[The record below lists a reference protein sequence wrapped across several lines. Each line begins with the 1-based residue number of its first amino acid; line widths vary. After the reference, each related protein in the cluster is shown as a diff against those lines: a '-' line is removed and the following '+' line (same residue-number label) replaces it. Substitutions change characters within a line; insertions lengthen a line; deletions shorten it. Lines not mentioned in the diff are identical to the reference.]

1 MKIAIIGL
9 GVIAK
14 KAYLPILTV
23 KEGVE
28 LLICTRNKD
37 ILEEVSNKYKIDKS
51 YNNID
56 DLLKEEIDGA
66 IVSTHADGHLE
77 IAKKLIE
84 KGVNVY
90 IDKPLSFNFE
100 ESKEIERLSKDN
112 NVIAMVGFNRRFCPK
127 VRELKDKGKADIIIM
142 QKNREYPP
150 GDIRRFIVE
159 DFIHVVD
166 TLRFLMEE
174 EVTGVD
180 INYLKDGNNL
190 HNVVVTLK
198 GESTTAIGVMNRT
211 AGITEE
217 NIEYMIKGNKYIV
230 EDLFD
235 TLEINNKGKTKT
247 SFGPWDS
254 TLYKRGF
261 EDILGYFI
269 NSIKEGESVT
279 PSISDSI
286 ITHKLCEDIVSYIV
300 ENQ

>member
-261 EDILGYFI
+261 EDILDYFI